1 MPQETEK
8 LEWFK
13 YNSNFSSNVKIFGS
27 RLLIDSIQSND
38 DLGIYVCSADFGSY
52 SMDAKIEL
60 NEHLLFET
68 NQIVSDSKRLKIEI
82 SQWPIEIDNENKI
95 ELTCG
100 LGKYSKI
107 CI

>member
-1 MPQETEK
+1 MQ
-8 LEWFK
+8 WFK
-13 YNSNFSSNVKIFGS
+13 YSSNFSSNVKIFGG

-38 DLGIYVCSADFGSY
+38 DLGVYVCSADFGSY

-68 NQIVSDSKRLKIEI
+68 NQTNHSTNIDSKLLQIEI
-82 SQWPIEIDNENKI
+82 SQWPIEIDSENKI
-95 ELTCG
+95 ELTCK
-100 LGKYSKI
+100 LGKYAET